1 MNENRIEGTRP
12 FYAAALVGML
22 VSINTSWNFFGDV
35 LHVDNVWDRGS
46 MFFVLEIA
54 QGACYWG
61 MRASIRR
68 HGTPGPA
75 RLIAWA
81 LCGVAAYMAWSLSG
95 FWVGVAR
102 VLLGP
107 LLSLVML
114 HLGLGIE
121 VRGLKL
127 KETSL
132 WVTVTR
138 ELRER
143 FLATLGLSDEG
154 RSARVIIQRRAI
166 ARAGRIVMT
175 SRGRRSTRRRFVREL
190 ARADVA
196 NDPKALTLFVNQ
208 MKLATNADRLLELR
222 YRMPFSLDGVT
233 ETDTVD
239 EVTPGDTDTTPQVD
253 TDTNADTTPQ
263 VDTDTASEKPS
274 TPLRIKST
282 EAQAQVDTVMELMVS
297 RGGVEAVSVEDVM
310 AFLGLKQATAARRR
324 RVAAEQYDQR
334 VS

>member
-1 MNENRIEGTRP
+1 MTENRVEGTRP

-154 RSARVIIQRRAI
+154 RGAKAIIQRRAI

-175 SRGRRSTRRRFVREL
+175 GRRERRSTRRRFVREL

-196 NDPKALTLFVNQ
+196 NDPTALTLFVNE
-208 MKLATNADRLLELR
+208 MKLATNADQLLELR
-222 YRMPFSLDGVT
+222 YRMPFDTESVT
-233 ETDTVD
+233 EADTVAITD
-239 EVTPGDTDTTPQVD
+239 SPVTDSDSDTKVSKSPRPTSISAGGERAQAEVD
-253 TDTNADTTPQ
+253 TLLQLMSERGDAD
-263 VDTDTASEKPS
+263 
-274 TPLRIKST
+274 
-282 EAQAQVDTVMELMVS
+282 
-297 RGGVEAVSVEDVM
+297 AVSLED
-310 AFLGLKQATAARRR
+310 AIGALGRSQATSARRLRAARERFN
-324 RVAAEQYDQR
+324 EQA
-334 VS
+334 S